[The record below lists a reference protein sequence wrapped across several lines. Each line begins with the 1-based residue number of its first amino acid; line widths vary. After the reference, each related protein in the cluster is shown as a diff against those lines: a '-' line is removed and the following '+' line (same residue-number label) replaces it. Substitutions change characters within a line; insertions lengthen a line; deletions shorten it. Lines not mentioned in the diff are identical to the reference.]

1 MDGVTINTTLHD
13 TDQGSI
19 SMVPVLDGGGKL
31 TGSTQYWLA
40 SDNYLYNAGTYNTD
54 LLGLRAYFNIPTG
67 SKVRAR
73 AVFNSNETTDI
84 VDLTPENNTPSVK
97 KVLKNGQLIIIRDG
111 VQYNVQGQRME

>member
-19 SMVPVLDGGGKL
+19 SMVPVLDGGGIL
-31 TGSTQYWLA
+31 NGSTEYWLA
-40 SDNYLYNAGTYNTD
+40 SDNYLYNAGTYNAD
-54 LLGLRAYFNIPTG
+54 LLGLRAYFNIPAG